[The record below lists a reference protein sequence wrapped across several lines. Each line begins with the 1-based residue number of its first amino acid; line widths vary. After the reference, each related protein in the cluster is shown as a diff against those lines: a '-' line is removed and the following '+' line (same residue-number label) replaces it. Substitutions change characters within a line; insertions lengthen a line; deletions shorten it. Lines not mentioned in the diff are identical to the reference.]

1 MSKVKN
7 LEILASTLATTT
19 MNKLSIDG
27 SSMWMFANMMSE
39 YNSRPNP
46 EFKKSFRSQET
57 EFTQSSL
64 RSSNR

>member
-46 EFKKSFRSQET
+46 EFRESFRSQET
-57 EFTQSSL
+57 
-64 RSSNR
+64 